1 MGHLLRC
8 ICLILLSMPV
18 FSHGSDPLFIAN
30 NGQWDNDYMYKTDLN
45 SGNIYYHHNRIR
57 FQLRDP
63 EFTDYWHDRHNGLE
77 PKKTFTQDENGDFI
91 LQEHTYDLRW
101 VGGNPAP
108 KIKGQRPTGTHSN
121 FFIGDDLKQW
131 RSNVKHYRRIIYE
144 SVYDGVDFRWYGER
158 GNLKYDFLVHAE
170 HDPSEI
176 VLEYSGLDSLRIVG
190 GKLHIE
196 TSLGTVIEQEP
207 FAYQIKNGVYYKI
220 PCRFIV
226 RDSLVSFD
234 LGKYD
239 ASHDLV
245 IDPTIVFSSFSASV
259 SDNWGFTATYD
270 NDGKLYAGGMVF
282 ADNYP
287 TNTGAYQ
294 TTYGGGNTDVS
305 IFVFSD
311 DGSAMEYSTFL
322 GGNNSEQPHSMIVT
336 PDGELVVF
344 GTTSSQNFPTLTTAW
359 QSSFGG
365 GSSFTLPGYTF
376 SNGSDIFVTK
386 FNATG
391 SALVGST
398 FFGGAGNDGINLEI
412 LRNYGDYARG
422 EVFLDSLDNI
432 YVASMTYS
440 AALPITNAAFPNYQ
454 SGSDALLLKFSP
466 GLNTLEW
473 GTYYGGFGHD
483 AAYSVRIYG
492 DDVYIGG
499 GTFSSN
505 LPMDSA
511 LTGFQTTYSDSLDGF
526 VARFHRSTGAFLS
539 STFIGTN
546 AYDQVFFI
554 DTDRNGNLYTLGQSL
569 GSLPHDSTR
578 YGNPDGKHFISKYT
592 ADLSSRLWNIN
603 FGSSNGDLVSPSAFE
618 VDNCNAILFSMWG
631 GESNNPSPFF
641 NNMVPEF
648 NGFTDSL
655 PVTSSAFQ
663 LNTDGSDFYFC
674 ALSAE
679 ASGIEFGSFY
689 GGTANEHVDGGTS
702 RFSPDGIIYQ
712 AVCAACGAGSF
723 PTTPGV
729 YGPNNLSFNCNKAG
743 IKIDFNR
750 SVEAN
755 ADVNISAELDSL
767 CNGFLI
773 SFSNAS
779 NNANAYFW
787 DFDNGQTS
795 TDSTPTVL
803 FVGPNT
809 FNVMLVAMD
818 TNCNLFDTVYIPVEV
833 ESFIDPVAAL
843 EVDYF
848 DCDSLFEVLFIID
861 TTEADYLEW
870 VFGDGVVWISDS
882 VSDTSYFYPGPGT
895 YEGYMVAHD
904 SICGQTDTS
913 FFSIE
918 FIEQDFKFPE
928 IDTSTVEC
936 LYGQLFISINTDSL
950 NLNRYSIRWRN
961 EDTTVAGRNTML
973 PFQQDGLQFYQLII
987 RDNWCGI
994 SFTKELSYEFEPFGE
1009 ELYIPN
1015 TFTPN
1020 NDGEND
1026 LFELKGDPCEKGQLR
1041 IMNRWGQTLFI
1052 TERPFETFWDGYF
1065 DGRPAAEGTYFYFFK
1080 SIEINESGSLQLY
1093 R

>member
-1 MGHLLRC
+1 MGQRLCFVVLM
-8 ICLILLSMPV
+8 LLSMPA
-18 FSHGSDPLFIAN
+18 FSHESDPVFVPN
-30 NGQWDNDYMYKTDLN
+30 SGQWAIDYLYKTPLN
-45 SGNIYYHHNRIR
+45 SGAIYYHHDRIR

-63 EFTDYWHDRHNGLE
+63 EFTNFWHDRHNGL
-77 PKKTFTQDENGDFI
+77 PPNKTFDVDDNGDFI
-91 LQEHTYDLRW
+91 LDEHTYDLSW
-101 VGGNPAP
+101 VGGNSKP
-108 KIKGQRPTGTHSN
+108 IIRSERPTGTHSN
-121 FFIGDDLKQW
+121 YFLGNNPKLW
-131 RSNVKHYRRIIYE
+131 RSNVKHYRRVVYE
-144 SVYDGVDFRWYGER
+144 SVYEGVDFRWYGER

-170 HDPSEI
+170 QDPSNI
-176 VLEYSGLDSLRIVG
+176 ALQYTGLDGLLLVD

-196 TSLGTVIEQEP
+196 TSLGTVIEQKP
-207 FAYQIKNGVYYKI
+207 FAYQIKNGVYYKVQ
-220 PCRFIV
+220 CQFVV
-226 RDSLVSFD
+226 RDSLVFFD
-234 LGKYD
+234 LGNYD
-239 ASHDLV
+239 HSYDLV

-270 NDGKLYAGGMVF
+270 DDGKLYAGGMVF
-282 ADNYP
+282 AGNYP
-287 TNTGAYQ
+287 TSTGAYQ
-294 TTYGGGNTDVS
+294 TTYGGGNTDIS
-305 IFVFSD
+305 IFVFSN
-311 DGSAMEYSTFL
+311 DGSALEYSTFL

-336 PDGELVVF
+336 SAGELVVF
-344 GTTSSQNFPTLTTAW
+344 GTTSSLNFPTLTTAW

-365 GSSFTLPGYTF
+365 GSSFGLPGYSF

-386 FNATG
+386 FNASGT
-391 SALVGST
+391 ALVGST
-398 FFGGAGNDGINLEI
+398 FFGGSGNDGINLEI

-422 EVFLDSLDNI
+422 EVFLDSLENI
-432 YVASMTYS
+432 YIASMTYS
-440 AALPITNAAFPNYQ
+440 SVLPLTNAAFPNHQ

-483 AAYSVRIYG
+483 AAYSVRIDG
-492 DDVYIGG
+492 DNVYIGG
-499 GTFSSN
+499 GTFSPN

-511 LTGFQTTYSDSLDGF
+511 LTGHQTTYSDSLDGF
-526 VARFHRSTGAFLS
+526 IARFHRSTGAFLGA
-539 STFIGTN
+539 TFLGTS

-554 DTDRNGNLYTLGQSL
+554 DTDRNGNLFALGQSL
-569 GSLPHDSTR
+569 GNLPHDTTR
-578 YGNPDGKHFISKYT
+578 FGNPNGKHFIAKFSF
-592 ADLSSRLWNIN
+592 DLSMRFWNVN
-603 FGSSNGDLVSPSAFE
+603 FGSSSGHLVSPSAFE

-648 NGFTDSL
+648 NGFTDGL
-655 PVTSSAFQ
+655 PVTQSAFQ

-674 ALSAE
+674 ALSSE

-712 AVCAACGAGSF
+712 AVCAACGVGSF

-755 ADVNISAELDSL
+755 ANVDISTELDSL

-787 DFDNGQTS
+787 DFGDGQTS

-803 FVGPNT
+803 LVGPNT
-809 FNVMLVAMD
+809 YNVMLVAMD
-818 TNCNLFDTVYIPVEV
+818 TNCNLFDTVYITVEV
-833 ESFIDPVAAL
+833 ESFINPVSTL

-848 DCDSLFEVLFIID
+848 DCDSLFEVFFTID

-870 VFGDGVVWISDS
+870 VFGDGVIWLSDS
-882 VSDTSYFYPGPGT
+882 VTDTSYIYPGPGT
-895 YEGYMVAHD
+895 YNGYMVAHD
-904 SICGQTDTS
+904 SVCGQTDTS

-918 FIEQDFKFPE
+918 FIELDFQFPE

-936 LYGQLFISINTDSL
+936 LYAQLFVSINTDSL

-961 EDTTVAGRNTML
+961 EDTTVSGRNAML
-973 PFQQDGLQFYQLII
+973 PFQQDGMQFYQLII

-994 SFTKELSYEFEPFGE
+994 SFTRELTYDFPPFGE
-1009 ELYIPN
+1009 DLYIPN

-1020 NDGEND
+1020 NDGLND
-1026 LFELKGDPCEKGQLR
+1026 LFEVKGDPCEKAELR
-1041 IMNRWGQTLFI
+1041 VLNRWGQMLFY
-1052 TERPFETFWDGYF
+1052 TERPFETFWDGNF
-1065 DGRPAAEGTYFYFFK
+1065 EGRPAAEGTYFYFFK
-1080 SIEINESGSLQLY
+1080 MNDHNESGSLQLF